1 MEEIID
7 FITENVAPITVA
19 VGFFA
24 LAPPA
29 LPMFPPLG
37 APQPGGAA
45 TDGGAGSLPSVAS
58 AFVRKHF
65 YLIAKYHSHIF
76 YTVIFVPKILLI

>member
-7 FITENVAPITVA
+7 FITENAAPITVA
-19 VGFFA
+19 IGFFA
-24 LAPPA
+24 LTPPA

-37 APQPGGAA
+37 APQPGGVG

-58 AFVRKHF
+58 ASVRKQF
-65 YLIAKYHSHIF
+65 YSIAKYDSRTF
-76 YTVIFVPKILLI
+76 E